1 MAAAGTRRTVV
12 VREDGVMLVQE
23 SSVAREEDNGG
34 MRVCKVRGRRMG
46 KGTGE
51 AGGVDRPQ
59 QVLRIASSRSTT
71 AVMVGRSFGSWTH
84 ISSMRST
91 MSSPH

>member
-1 MAAAGTRRTVV
+1 
-12 VREDGVMLVQE
+12 MLVQE
-23 SSVAREEDNGG
+23 SNVAREEDKGG
-34 MRVCKVRGRRMG
+34 MRVCTSKREEDGEGGRRG
-46 KGTGE
+46 
-51 AGGVDRPQ
+51 GGVDRPQ
-59 QVLRIASSRSTT
+59 QVLRIASSLSTT